1 MSSHGPRARARPL
14 PLCSGMHVLLTLS
27 DRGRLVLCS
36 SVMGALSSCT
46 HVPCPPPAPTGAK
59 RTLAAS
65 SSQPPNGLE
74 PGGQPL
80 KTRTL
85 SGMASKTTS
94 TVTPKRVAHSPSLQV
109 STPREPGRTRRWWHR
124 ALPRLPSNSP
134 PCPLKGGFGSEKRRT
149 PAPSSATPPR
159 PPLGTGQPSLA
170 SSRGKSGGPGSVRT
184 RQGRVTLCC
193 FRVPSRV

>member
-1 MSSHGPRARARPL
+1 MSSHGPRARPRPF

-27 DRGRLVLCS
+27 DRGCLVLCS

-46 HVPCPPPAPTGAK
+46 HVPCPSPAPTGAK

-74 PGGQPL
+74 PGSQPL

-109 STPREPGRTRRWWHR
+109 STPREPGCSRRWWHS
-124 ALPRLPSNSP
+124 ALPLSCPSAVAFELATLPSQRCFS
-134 PCPLKGGFGSEKRRT
+134 LEKHRVQEH
-149 PAPSSATPPR
+149 SAVPR
-159 PPLGTGQPSLA
+159 P
-170 SSRGKSGGPGSVRT
+170 
-184 RQGRVTLCC
+184 RVQ
-193 FRVPSRV
+193 